1 MNFDRYTEQCWMQ
14 KLYGKY
20 FWNQELSTSSMLL
33 ATYDGNRFVGA
44 LLADIKSEPKLKT
57 SLGSRLY
64 VKLFELVIQL
74 IAGKDA
80 NEYDQANQAMLTEY
94 KKQGGSIDGEIKFL
108 VADPNLK
115 GQGIG
120 SQLLA
125 EFERRAKKKTI
136 YLYTDSNCTYQF
148 YDYRGFKRVGQ
159 RQLDFGKDF
168 FECYLYAKV
177 CGQAN

>member
-1 MNFDRYTEQCWMQ
+1 MQ

-57 SLGSRLY
+57 SLGSRPS
-64 VKLFELVIQL
+64 VKLFELVMQL

-94 KKQGGSIDGEIKFL
+94 KKQDGSIDGEIKFL
-108 VADPNLK
+108 AADPSLK

-120 SQLLA
+120 S
-125 EFERRAKKKTI
+125 RRSKKKTI
-136 YLYTDSNCTYQF
+136 YLYTDSNCAYQF
-148 YDYRGFKRVGQ
+148 YDYRGFKRVDQ

-177 CGQAN
+177 CGQ